1 MTVPYSAPLMM
12 KIMYVHQI
20 DDMMLAFCVTLTSVV
35 KAFHSQVKEALPEPT
50 ASDCHSFVP
59 GDFIYIKSHKR
70 KTRTPAK
77 VD

>member
-1 MTVPYSAPLMM
+1 MRLPFLSPLTVKQMD
-12 KIMYVHQI
+12 IHQM
-20 DDMMLAFCVTLTSVV
+20 DNTMLAFCVTLTSVV